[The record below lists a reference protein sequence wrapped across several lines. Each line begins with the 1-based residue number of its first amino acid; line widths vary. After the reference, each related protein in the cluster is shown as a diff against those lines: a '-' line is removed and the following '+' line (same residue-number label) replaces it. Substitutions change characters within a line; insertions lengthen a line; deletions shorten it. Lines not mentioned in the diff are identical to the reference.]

1 MPKVIIA
8 DTSCLVLLEKIDELN
23 ILQKLFQTV
32 FITDTIAKEFDSYL
46 PEWIQKKEIED
57 KKYLRILE
65 TSVDPGEASAIA
77 LAVQINGKLI
87 LDDIKA
93 RRLASELSLDFTGT
107 LGVLVEA
114 KKSGY
119 ISSLKDTLHRIKKT
133 NFYMSDELVNKLLM
147 SANEPK
153 DRKGD

>member
-1 MPKVIIA
+1 MPKIIIA

-23 ILQKLFQTV
+23 ILHKLYQTV
-32 FITDTIAKEFDSYL
+32 FITDTIAKEFDSEL

-65 TSVDPGEASAIA
+65 NTVDPGEASAIA
-77 LAVQINGKLI
+77 LATQINGALI
-87 LDDIKA
+87 LDDVRA
-93 RRLASELSLDFTGT
+93 RRLAAELSLDFTGT

-119 ISSLKDTLHRIKKT
+119 ISSLKDILHRIKK
-133 NFYMSDELVNKLLM
+133 NKLLYV
-147 SANEPK
+147 
-153 DRKGD
+153 R

>member
-1 MPKVIIA
+1 MPEIIIA

-23 ILQKLFQTV
+23 ILHKLFGTV
-32 FITDTIAKEFDSYL
+32 FVTDTIADEFGSEL

-57 KKYLRILE
+57 KKYFRILK

-77 LAVQINGKLI
+77 LAVELNGKLI

-93 RRLASELSLDFTGT
+93 RRLASDLSIGFTGT
-107 LGVLVEA
+107 LGILVEA

-119 ISSLKDTLHRIKKT
+119 ISSLENTLLRIKKT
-133 NFYMSDELVNKLLM
+133 NFYMSAELEEKLLDRV
-147 SANEPK
+147 NESK
-153 DRKGD
+153 KQN